1 MTGANRPDADQPAG
15 DDDASAKADAA
26 DLVAQIRQ
34 LAEQD
39 PAGVQQVVAE
49 VLAALDRASGG
60 RLRDQLPPGTPFGA
74 GYTPAA
80 TSRDDPAAPTAGP
93 RPADLPGE
101 QARPPDGYATE
112 RWPADP
118 T

>member
-1 MTGANRPDADQPAG
+1 MTGAYRPEGDRPAG
-15 DDDASAKADAA
+15 DGVGSAKADAA

-34 LAEQD
+34 LAGHD

-74 GYTPAA
+74 DYAQTPPRA
-80 TSRDDPAAPTAGP
+80 DDVAAPATGQ
-93 RPADLPGE
+93 RPGDQPGE
-101 QARPPDGYATE
+101 QARPADGYAAD